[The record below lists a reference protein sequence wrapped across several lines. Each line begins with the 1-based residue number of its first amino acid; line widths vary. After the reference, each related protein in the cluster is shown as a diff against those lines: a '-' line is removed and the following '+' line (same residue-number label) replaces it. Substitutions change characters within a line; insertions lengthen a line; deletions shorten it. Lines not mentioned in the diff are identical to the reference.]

1 VINSVLLDTGPLV
14 AFLNR
19 HDDAHEWAVARFKE
33 IEPPFLTCEAVLSET
48 IHLLQGRAVVL
59 EHLEKFLVAGFIR
72 VDFSFADVARGWLSG
87 ADVGIASEFS
97 GLHVGHGFPHL
108 PQAWPAGHP
117 GPPAAGQGVVESR
130 AATRPYH
137 SRSFACFAGQ
147 DSRLAPGNAHLTNCR
162 RF

>member
-1 VINSVLLDTGPLV
+1 VISSVLLDTGPLV

-72 VDFSFADVARGWLSG
+72 VDFSFAEEVVAVTRLLRTYRNVPMSL
-87 ADVGIASEFS
+87 ADGCLVRMSE
-97 GLHVGHGFPHL
+97 LHPNSVVFTLDTDFRIYRKHGRQTIPVLL
-108 PQAWPAGHP
+108 PP
-117 GPPAAGQGVVESR
+117 GKA
-130 AATRPYH
+130 
-137 SRSFACFAGQ
+137 
-147 DSRLAPGNAHLTNCR
+147 
-162 RF
+162 